1 MLQTIYKNEFDY
13 IQLKSEL
20 PTLSFSLNLKLQ
32 SNMPLTLKGLI
43 KHMQGRHPKKKV
55 LLSQVFQ
62 LTQYCLVMPPS
73 KSERSFSVL
82 RRIKTYLRNTMTHN

>member
-20 PTLSFSLNLKLQ
+20 PTLSFSLNLK
-32 SNMPLTLKGLI
+32 GLI
-43 KHMQGRHPKKKV
+43 KHMQGRNPKKKV

>member
-62 LTQYCLVMPPS
+62 LTS
-73 KSERSFSVL
+73 
-82 RRIKTYLRNTMTHN
+82 IA